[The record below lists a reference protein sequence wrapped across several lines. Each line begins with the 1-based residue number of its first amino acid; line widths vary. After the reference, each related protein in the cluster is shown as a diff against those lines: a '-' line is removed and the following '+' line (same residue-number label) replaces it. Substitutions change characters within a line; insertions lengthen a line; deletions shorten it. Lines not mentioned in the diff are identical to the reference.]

1 MTDSVDRDMG
11 FGVMRRPG
19 TVISC
24 SRGANPLM
32 QITCMRSAAAATA
45 NRVVGLYPEAMTFSR
60 SPRSEARLARS
71 DVLVAL
77 LVLKACG
84 GDGGGGDTP
93 PTAPPVPGPPVLGV
107 ASGAPPVAAGCTGV
121 ASGAPASGGIKF
133 ANAEV
138 EPFAAIHLGNP
149 NLLLVARLRSRRSN
163 GGARALVSAVSSDG
177 GVTCTRTLHP
187 MSRCGGAGTGMR
199 GEFERAPDLW
209 VDIGPDGTLHMM
221 RLAYNGSPLLAGSAS
236 AMLASRS
243 IDNDHT
249 WSTPAVLAS
258 AGAGFFRDKDTLAAD
273 NLEA

>member
-1 MTDSVDRDMG
+1 
-11 FGVMRRPG
+11 
-19 TVISC
+19 
-24 SRGANPLM
+24 
-32 QITCMRSAAAATA
+32 
-45 NRVVGLYPEAMTFSR
+45 MTFSR

-77 LVLKACG
+77 LVLNACG

-107 ASGAPPVAAGCTGV
+107 ASGALPVAAGCTGV

-138 EPFAAIHLGNP
+138 EPFPAIHPGNP
-149 NLLLVARLRSRRSN
+149 NLLLVARLQSRRSN
-163 GGARALVSAVSSDG
+163 GGARALVGAVSSDG
-177 GVTCTRTLHP
+177 GVTCTRTSHP
-187 MSRCGGAGTGMR
+187 MSRCDGAGMPVL
-199 GEFERAPDLW
+199 FERAPDLW

-221 RLAYNGSPLLAGSAS
+221 RLAFNGSPLLAGSAS